1 MHEEKQKKMSKPN
14 HVDHH
19 NIIPNQI
26 LEDLSGFNSRA
37 FLIRYCEEEV
47 EINDI
52 GLFRAEIDVDTDY
65 LNTPFHMEMEL
76 FFSDL
81 SAIGGPEKWQHQT
94 VAEFE
99 QKAVFKSVS
108 KQRFLLKRLPQ
119 GISEYV
125 SVVFDD
131 QYFSSMSVV
140 VQATL
145 LDFRFRLKSF
155 KTMQ

>member
-1 MHEEKQKKMSKPN
+1 MPS
-14 HVDHH
+14 
-19 NIIPNQI
+19 QI
-26 LEDLSGFNSRA
+26 LEDLSGFNSRS

-52 GLFRAEIDVDTDY
+52 GLFRAEIDVEQDY
-65 LNTPFHMEMEL
+65 LSTPFYLEIEL

-81 SAIGGPEKWQHQT
+81 SAIGGPEKWQQQT
-94 VAEFE
+94 VKDFE

-108 KQRFLLKRLPQ
+108 KQRFMIKKLPQ
-119 GISEYV
+119 GVSEYV

-131 QYFSSMSVV
+131 QYFSSMSMV

-145 LDFRFRLKSF
+145 LDFRFRLRSF
-155 KTMQ
+155 KSVQEDLAKF